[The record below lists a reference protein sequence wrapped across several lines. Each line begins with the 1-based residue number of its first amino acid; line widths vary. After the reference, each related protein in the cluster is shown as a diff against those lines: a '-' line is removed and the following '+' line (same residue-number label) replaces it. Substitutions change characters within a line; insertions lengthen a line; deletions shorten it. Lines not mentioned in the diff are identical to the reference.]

1 MMRLAAMIVLAAALG
16 PVPGGPAWSAEPD
29 STSAVAGPDSV
40 SVDLVFGTD
49 VDRETRRIVDQA
61 DAFGPDV
68 ERVFCL
74 TRVRGLGGDTTVTH
88 AWYHEGET
96 KARVDLP
103 VRAAHWRTWSSKR
116 ILPTWTGAW
125 EVKVLD
131 ADGTVLA
138 SASFEI
144 R

>member
-1 MMRLAAMIVLAAALG
+1 MRKLAAMIVLAVVVG
-16 PVPGGPAWSAEPD
+16 VVPCGPAAGAE
-29 STSAVAGPDSV
+29 ADSV

-49 VDRETRRIVDQA
+49 VDREIRGIVGA
-61 DAFGPDV
+61 GELFAPDV

-74 TRVRGLGGDTTVTH
+74 TRVEGLADDTTITH
-88 AWYHEGET
+88 AWYHEGVT
-96 KARVDLP
+96 RARVDLP
-103 VRAAHWRTWSSKR
+103 VRSSNWRTWSSKL
-116 ILPTWTGAW
+116 ILPGWTGVW

-131 ADGTVLA
+131 SGGTVLA